1 MLSQIIAVTGLN
13 LRSIRE
19 RLGSSAVAIF
29 GIVGVV
35 VVFVGVLSVA
45 EGFHAAMQ
53 ATGDNETVMVMRSG
67 ADSEMTSGLSG
78 EHARIIQ
85 DKPCVARDAQG
96 PLGVEGLGVHRPD
109 DDADGVVAVPDPLDE
124 VDAVAGPQRDVHDRH
139 VRLRLLEQAEGLG
152 RVVGLAADRQVR
164 LPADAERQRL
174 AHRRVVV
181 DDQHPGPMGGL
192 ALRHRASSPG
202 RRS

>member
-53 ATGDNETVMVMRSG
+53 AVVIPSEGDED
-67 ADSEMTSGLSG
+67 APLFAL
-78 EHARIIQ
+78 ARHE
-85 DKPCVARDAQG
+85 
-96 PLGVEGLGVHRPD
+96 L
-109 DDADGVVAVPDPLDE
+109 
-124 VDAVAGPQRDVHDRH
+124 
-139 VRLRLLEQAEGLG
+139 RLRCRAGILKPILHG
-152 RVVGLAADRQVR
+152 
-164 LPADAERQRL
+164 PANFVCRPGIPAWTCRKS
-174 AHRRVVV
+174 RR
-181 DDQHPGPMGGL
+181 
-192 ALRHRASSPG
+192 
-202 RRS
+202 